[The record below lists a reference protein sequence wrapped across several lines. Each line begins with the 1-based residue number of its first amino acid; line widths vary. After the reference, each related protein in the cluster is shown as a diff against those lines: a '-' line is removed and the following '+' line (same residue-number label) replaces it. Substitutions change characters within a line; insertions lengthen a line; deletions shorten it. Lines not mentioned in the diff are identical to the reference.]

1 MYNGDYIEYKL
12 SLDENLTAEI
22 PITVDI
28 TENIGKYEVFVE
40 ISSENYV
47 IGKTNPIEFEVHDYP
62 EKSDEIYTR
71 DFLYREIDRLDAE
84 VSEKSTALNNVRNA
98 LIAKDVYISEDTDE
112 SNYGEFILGLNTY
125 DICVG
130 LIEGTVQNLTIP
142 QGTTKIHSYIF
153 YDSNIVS
160 VNIPPSVRTIEEST
174 FVNCRSLETLTLN
187 DGLVTIGSGAFQ
199 YCSALTEISI
209 PGTVEAIE
217 AYAFRY
223 CDNLKKVIINH
234 GVERID
240 TYAFNRSSSSPKITE
255 LSLPNTLNYLYWP
268 FYRALSPNATVT
280 IENGFDCNGLDLSE
294 VSNASVEQIMSWLYA
309 LNDRSY
315 RTTSYTLTIGAEN
328 LNKLTAE
335 QKAFATIKNW
345 NLA

>member
-1 MYNGDYIEYKL
+1 LYNGDYIEYKL
-12 SLDENLTAEI
+12 ALGENLTAEI

-28 TENIGKYEVFVE
+28 TENIGKYEAFVE

-84 VSEKSTALNNVRNA
+84 VLEKSTALNNVRNA

-112 SNYGEFILGLNTY
+112 SNYGEFILGLYTY
-125 DICVG
+125 DICAG
-130 LIEGTVQNLTIP
+130 LIEGTLQNLIIP
-142 QGTTKIHSYIF
+142 QGTTKIHSQIF
-153 YDSNIVS
+153 YDTNLVS
-160 VNIPPSVRTIEEST
+160 VIIPPSVRTIELGS
-174 FVNCRSLETLTLN
+174 FQSCRSLESLTLN
-187 DGLVTIGSGAFQ
+187 DGLVTIGQSAFAG
-199 YCSALTEISI
+199 CSALTEVTI
-209 PGTVEAIE
+209 PGTVEALE
-217 AYAFRY
+217 YYAFRD

-240 TYAFNRSSSSPKITE
+240 TYAFNKSNSGPKITE
-255 LSLPNTLNYLYWP
+255 LSLPNTLNYLYWS

-309 LNDRSY
+309 LNDRTY
-315 RTTSYTLTIGAEN
+315 RTTAYTLTIGTTN
-328 LNKLTAE
+328 INKLTAE
-335 QKAFATIKNW
+335 QIAIATDKNW